1 MAVEVA
7 RAGFPMDW
15 LADPASP
22 ATDVE
27 LALLLVNSHDLL
39 EEEPDRLVDLIWL
52 TRAFKAVGHEDIPAA
67 LSARDL
73 PRLRRLRDSL
83 RRVFETDDIAE
94 VAATLNPLLEKA
106 KAVPLLVVDAD
117 ASPGL
122 QVGVGLRGVATLEAR
137 LPAAL
142 AAYVA
147 EHGTARLGVCHSDP
161 CRCVFVDRTR
171 AGTRKYCCTYCNDR
185 YAARAYRRRKRG

>member
-1 MAVEVA
+1 MEAA

-15 LADPASP
+15 LADAAAP

-39 EEEPDRLVDLIWL
+39 EEQPDRLVDLTWL
-52 TRAFKAVGHEDIPAA
+52 TRAFTAAGHGDRAA
-67 LSARDL
+67 ELSKRDL
-73 PRLRRLRDSL
+73 PRLRDLRDSL
-83 RRVFETDDIAE
+83 RRVFESDDVGEIAS
-94 VAATLNPLLEKA
+94 VLNPLLERA
-106 KAVPLLVVDAD
+106 RAIPLLVVDSD
-117 ASPGL
+117 GPRPTL
-122 QVGVGLRGVATLEAR
+122 QVGVGLHGAAALQAR